1 MLKSFDLLGLEHT
14 LAKELFET
22 CRYPWEVLPEIK
34 NFILAVENNLGA
46 EYTEVSPH
54 VFVHKTAKIALSAYL
69 GAPLIVGAGTEI
81 RHCTFIRG
89 SAIIGEN
96 CVVGNSTE
104 IKNSVLF
111 DGAKAPHYNYVGDS
125 IFGYKAHTGAGAVTS
140 NVKSLGSEIT
150 AEYAGVKLF
159 TGLKKFGAVLGDYA
173 EIGCNS
179 VLNPGTIIG
188 RNSVVYPLSSVRGF
202 VPPNTVYKSQNKI
215 TPKKE

>member
-1 MLKSFDLLGLEHT
+1 MEHT
-14 LAKELFET
+14 LAKELFEA
-22 CRYPWEVLPEIK
+22 CRYPWEILPEIK
-34 NFILAVENNLGA
+34 NFILAAESKLGA

-54 VFVHKTAKIALSAYL
+54 VFVHNTAKIAPSAYL
-69 GAPLIVGAGTEI
+69 DAPLIVGAGTEI
-81 RHCTFIRG
+81 RHCAYIRG
-89 SAIIGEN
+89 SAVIGEN
-96 CVVGNSTE
+96 CVIGNSTE

-111 DGAKAPHYNYVGDS
+111 DGVKAPHYNYVGDS

-150 AEYAGVKLF
+150 AIYAGVKLF

-202 VPPNTVYKSQNKI
+202 VPPNSVYKSQNKI